1 MSRHPKTEKRNTSG
15 PVVIRDEYTRVPPG
29 KVAAIVT
36 HLEMKSRPPLSAAK
50 PSADFTLRRVKR
62 PELGWYRELY
72 RRVGENWLW
81 FSRLTLS
88 DDDLAGIVHHPA
100 VEVHAL
106 AAGGRDQGILEMD
119 FRRLPD
125 VEISFLG
132 VTTPLIGKGAG
143 RFLIDQALQIAW
155 ARNPKR
161 VTIHTCTLDHPHA
174 LEFYRKAGFV
184 PYARSTEIADDPR
197 LTGLLG
203 RNAAPHVPI
212 VEVS

>member
-1 MSRHPKTEKRNTSG
+1 MSRHRKAEKREARG

-36 HLEMKSRPPLSAAK
+36 HLEMKSRPPLAAAK
-50 PSADFTLRRVKR
+50 PSPYSLRRVKQ
-62 PELGWYRELY
+62 PQLGWYRELY
-72 RRVGENWLW
+72 RRVGEDWLW

-88 DDDLAGIVHHPA
+88 DADLAYIIHHPS

-106 AAGGRDQGILEMD
+106 AHQGRDQGILEID
-119 FRRLPD
+119 FRRLPE

-132 VTTPLIGKGAG
+132 VAGPLIGKGAG
-143 RFLIDQALQIAW
+143 RFLIRQALQIAW
-155 ARNPKR
+155 ARNPRR
-161 VTIHTCTLDHPHA
+161 VTIHTCTLDHPRA
-174 LEFYRKAGFV
+174 LEFYRKAGFK

-197 LTGLLG
+197 LTGLLA

-212 VEVS
+212 VLD

>member
-1 MSRHPKTEKRNTSG
+1 MSRHLKTGKPDPQG
-15 PVVIRDEYTRVPPG
+15 PVIIRDEYTRVPSG

-36 HLEMKSRPPLSAAK
+36 HLEMKTRPPLSAAK
-50 PSADFTLRRVKR
+50 PSPYSLRRMNR

-81 FSRLTLS
+81 FSRLMLS
-88 DDDLAGIVHHPA
+88 DTDLAGIIHHPS

-106 AAGGRDQGILEMD
+106 AFEGRDQGILEMD
-119 FRRLPD
+119 FRRLPE

-132 VTTPLIGKGAG
+132 VTGPLIGKGAG
-143 RFLIDQALQIAW
+143 KFVLDQALQIAW

-161 VTIHTCTLDHPHA
+161 VTIHTCTLDHPRA

-184 PYARSTEIADDPR
+184 PYARSTEVADDPR
-197 LTGLLG
+197 LMGLLAP
-203 RNAAPHVPI
+203 NAAPHVPI
-212 VEVS
+212 VSD

>member
-1 MSRHPKTEKRNTSG
+1 MSRHPKSRDEFRG
-15 PVVIRDEYTRVPPG
+15 PVTIRDEYTRVPSG

-36 HLEMKSRPPLSAAK
+36 HLEMTARPAPAEAK
-50 PSADFTLRRVKR
+50 PSPDYSLRRVSN
-62 PELGWYRELY
+62 PSLAWYRDLY

-81 FSRLTLS
+81 FSRLVMS
-88 DDDLAGIVHHPA
+88 DADLENLIRHPA

-106 AAGGRDQGILEMD
+106 EHGGRDHGILELD
-119 FRRLPD
+119 FRRLPE

-132 VTTPLIGKGAG
+132 VTGALIGKGAG
-143 RFLIDQALQIAW
+143 RFLLNRALQLAW

-161 VTIHTCTLDHPHA
+161 VTIHTCTLDHPRA
-174 LEFYRKAGFV
+174 LDFYRRAGFV

-197 LTGLLG
+197 LMGLLA

-212 VEVS
+212 VSS

>member
-1 MSRHPKTEKRNTSG
+1 MSRHPKTYKADQRG
-15 PVVIRDEYTRVPPG
+15 PVTIRDEYTRVPAG

-36 HLEMKSRPPLSAAK
+36 HMEMKTRPPLSAAK
-50 PSADFTLRRVKR
+50 PSPDYSIRRVAR
-62 PELGWYRELY
+62 PELGWYRDLY

-81 FSRLTLS
+81 FSRLILS
-88 DDDLAGIVHHPA
+88 DAELSGLIHHPS

-106 AAGGRDQGILEMD
+106 EFEGRDHGILEID
-119 FRRLPD
+119 FRRLPE

-132 VTTPLIGKGAG
+132 LTGPLIGKGAG
-143 RFLIDQALQIAW
+143 RFLLDQALQMVW
-155 ARNPKR
+155 SRNPKR

-174 LEFYRKAGFV
+174 LDFYRKAGFT

-197 LTGLLG
+197 LMGLLA

-212 VEVS
+212 VEAG

>member
-1 MSRHPKTEKRNTSG
+1 MSRHPKSHKLEPRG

-36 HLEMKSRPPLSAAK
+36 HLEMKSRPRPSAAR
-50 PSADFTLRRVKR
+50 PSPYSLRRVKR
-62 PELGWYRELY
+62 PELGWYRDLY

-88 DDDLAGIVHHPA
+88 DTDLAGIIHHPS

-106 AAGGRDQGILEMD
+106 AVEGRDQGILEMD
-119 FRRLPD
+119 FRRMPE

-132 VTTPLIGKGAG
+132 VTGALIGKGAG
-143 RFLIDQALQIAW
+143 RFLIEQALQAAW

-161 VTIHTCTLDHPHA
+161 VTIHTCTLDHPGA
-174 LEFYRKAGFV
+174 LEFYRKSGFV

-197 LTGLLG
+197 LMGLLA

-212 VEVS
+212 VSD